1 MIDVKTLKDPCGLL
15 NNLYNKL
22 YNVKNELE
30 KRMGEIDY
38 YYMSQDYMMYRVELD
53 AIQSL
58 IKYIENYDK
67 NNQ

>member
-1 MIDVKTLKDPCGLL
+1 MIDVKTLKDPSGLL
-15 NNLYNKL
+15 SNLYGKL
-22 YNVKNELE
+22 YNIKNELE
-30 KRMGEIDY
+30 KRIGEIDY
-38 YYMSQDYMMYRVELD
+38 YYMSQDLMMYRVELD